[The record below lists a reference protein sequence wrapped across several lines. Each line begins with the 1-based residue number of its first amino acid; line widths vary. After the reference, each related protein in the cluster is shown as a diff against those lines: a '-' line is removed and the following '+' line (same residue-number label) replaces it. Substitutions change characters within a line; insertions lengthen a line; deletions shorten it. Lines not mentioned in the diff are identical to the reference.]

1 MAIEQVRRPSQLDM
15 AGIRPPLQ
23 RTPSWSPHL
32 WHDRSSLGRRRSL
45 FIVPSVDE
53 RAEGRALNKR
63 NVQIVLFA
71 VGYIFPLGKM
81 KPGRLFRSGDAD
93 LLSSL
98 VHCLFS
104 TSPTEI
110 GRE

>member
-15 AGIRPPLQ
+15 AEIRGPPLQ

-32 WHDRSSLGRRRSL
+32 WHDRSSLGRRRTL

-63 NVQIVLFA
+63 NIQIVLFA
-71 VGYIFPLGKM
+71 IGYIFPLGKM
-81 KPGRLFRSGDAD
+81 EPGKLFRSSDAD
-93 LLSSL
+93 LL
-98 VHCLFS
+98 
-104 TSPTEI
+104 
-110 GRE
+110 